1 MAAQSSNLAGWTGP
15 KYQPANQ
22 EDEEKL
28 MDQPPPYPLNPDS
41 NLQYPL
47 PPTLETQSLI
57 VSGQVGPYTSNFSN
71 QLQPPPVGWSLGPD
85 QATEGSGNLNSQPD
99 SFSVYVD
106 NGEDKEESFSDKNI
120 RRAFI
125 RKVYAIL
132 MVQLLITGGIIA
144 LFLYE
149 ENIARFSQEHPEMMI
164 VSAVGT
170 LVLTIVLVCCDN
182 CRRMWPM
189 NFILLITFTVLEGW
203 MLGTVCSFFEI
214 DDVLIAAGIC
224 AAVCLAL
231 TIFAFQTK
239 WDFTAMGGILL
250 ASLVIL
256 MMFGLFTTFYGGEI
270 LHLVYS
276 ALGALVFSFYLVY
289 DTQMMIGG
297 NHKYSLSPEEYIFA
311 ALSIYLDVIQLF
323 LYILQMLGKRK

>member
-1 MAAQSSNLAGWTGP
+1 MAAQTSKSFGWVGP
-15 KYQPANQ
+15 EYQPAYSQDHENQ
-22 EDEEKL
+22 
-28 MDQPPPYPLNPDS
+28 MRGHP
-41 NLQYPL
+41 QYGSGNMPHPL
-47 PPTLETQSLI
+47 PQAVEMQSLI
-57 VSGQVGPYTSNFSN
+57 VKGQAVPQASNFSDN
-71 QLQPPPVGWSLGPD
+71 PQNPPIGWRDNPD
-85 QATEGSGNLNSQPD
+85 DT
-99 SFSVYVD
+99 SVNVED
-106 NGEDKEESFSDKNI
+106 GEDKEGPFSDKKI

-149 ENIARFSQEHPEMMI
+149 ENIARFSQEHPEMLY
-164 VSAVGT
+164 VSMAFT
-170 LVLTIVLVCCDN
+170 LVLTIVLACCHDL
-182 CRRMWPM
+182 RRRWPM
-189 NFILLITFTVLEGW
+189 NFILLITFTVFEGW
-203 MLGTVCSFFEI
+203 LLGTVCSLFQIE
-214 DDVLIAAGIC
+214 DVLIAAGIC

-239 WDFTAMGGILL
+239 WDFTGLGGILL

-256 MMFGLFTTFYGGEI
+256 MMFGFMAVVYGGEI

-297 NHKYSLSPEEYIFA
+297 NHKFSISPEEYIFA
-311 ALSIYLDVIQLF
+311 ALSIYMDVIQLF
-323 LYILQMLGKRK
+323 LRILIILGKRK

>member
-1 MAAQSSNLAGWTGP
+1 MAAQTSKSFGWVGP
-15 KYQPANQ
+15 EYQPAYSQDYENQ
-22 EDEEKL
+22 
-28 MDQPPPYPLNPDS
+28 MRGHPQYGS
-41 NLQYPL
+41 GNLPHPL
-47 PPTLETQSLI
+47 PQAVEMQSLI
-57 VSGQVGPYTSNFSN
+57 VKGQAVPQASNFSDN
-71 QLQPPPVGWSLGPD
+71 LQNPPVGWSMGPD
-85 QATEGSGNLNSQPD
+85 QETEGSKNLNSQPD

-149 ENIARFSQEHPEMMI
+149 ENIARFSQEHPEMLY
-164 VSAVGT
+164 VSMAFT
-170 LVLTIVLVCCDN
+170 LVLTIVLACCHDL
-182 CRRMWPM
+182 RRRWPM
-189 NFILLITFTVLEGW
+189 NFILLITFTVFEGW
-203 MLGTVCSFFEI
+203 LLGTVCSLFQIE
-214 DDVLIAAGIC
+214 DVLIAAGIC

-239 WDFTAMGGILL
+239 WDFTGLGGILL

-256 MMFGLFTTFYGGEI
+256 MMFGFMAVVYGGEI

-297 NHKYSLSPEEYIFA
+297 NHKYSISPEEYIFA

-323 LYILQMLGKRK
+323 LYILQMFGSSD